1 MRARCSPLRRAPPS
15 RPAAGVPRGPRAVVE
30 LERFAAAQAPVIAQV
45 ERELAAGAKTSHWMW
60 FVFPQ
65 LRALGR
71 SAVAKHYG
79 IGSLAEARAYLAHPL
94 LGERLRDC
102 TRLVLGVR
110 TRSLEQI
117 LGTVDAM
124 KFRSSMTLFE
134 RAAPQEPLFAQALAQ
149 CCGGVRDP
157 LTLELLDQEGP
168 DR

>member
-1 MRARCSPLRRAPPS
+1 MSTTGNDPFDLQ
-15 RPAAGVPRGPRAVVE
+15 
-30 LERFAAAQAPVIAQV
+30 RFVAAQAPLYAQV
-45 ERELAAGAKTSHWMW
+45 CAELTAGAKTSHWMW

-71 SAVAKHYG
+71 STAAKHYG
-79 IGSLAEARAYLAHPL
+79 IESLAEARAYLAHPL

-149 CCGGVRDP
+149 CCAGVRDP